1 MVQLCAF
8 ALSITVKNIVLLLL
22 RRNWYVAFYRT
33 KPGAANIMSVILESL
48 FLSLSTG
55 YIISRAVTLI
65 CLSFL
70 YVARIDTPF
79 LADGVGGFGLDKF
92 PVAFRTDI
100 LLHEAVSPSTVLHL
114 YSKRAFGIG
123 LTLFTLVF
131 VRLVAPTPL
140 YGTMGFPVSDEA
152 SSWLQVWVP
161 TWSRLAN
168 FVDHGLNAVD
178 EKVPSV
184 PCFERIGRD
193 RRLSRFRCIASRL

>member
-1 MVQLCAF
+1 MQFTRRWAIAAVVQLCAF

-33 KPGAANIMSVILESL
+33 KPGAANIMSVVLESL

-100 LLHEAVSPSTVLHL
+100 LLHEAVSPSTFVV
-114 YSKRAFGIG
+114 SRPFGID

-131 VRLVAPTPL
+131 CTPCSIDTL
-140 YGTMGFPVSDEA
+140 
-152 SSWLQVWVP
+152 
-161 TWSRLAN
+161 TWN
-168 FVDHGLNAVD
+168 VGL
-178 EKVPSV
+178 S
-184 PCFERIGRD
+184 
-193 RRLSRFRCIASRL
+193 CI